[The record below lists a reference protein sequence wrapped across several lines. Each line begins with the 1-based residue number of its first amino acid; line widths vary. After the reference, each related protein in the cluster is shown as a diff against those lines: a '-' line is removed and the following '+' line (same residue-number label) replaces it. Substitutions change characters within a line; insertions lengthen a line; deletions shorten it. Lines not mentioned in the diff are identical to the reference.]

1 MLAGIKRANLVGLVL
16 SQKCIGWR
24 SEWGCIHAVEANGK
38 AITIECIQHNA
49 TSLCTPKLRPDQ
61 QACEF
66 ESHEQNSFFKKSVT
80 C

>member
-16 SQKCIGWR
+16 SPKCIGWG

-49 TSLCTPKLRPDQ
+49 SSEVHAQIKPRP
-61 QACEF
+61 
-66 ESHEQNSFFKKSVT
+66 T
-80 C
+80 GM